1 MRLMLMKESRNG
13 EEGTAMVVRMTILRV
28 RLKSKIKQGK
38 KRKARRI
45 LRSPV
50 LRKAE
55 DQPLPAIQAD
65 RPEKKSSSIGAHI
78 GPSGPGADTAS
89 GDAL

>member
-1 MRLMLMKESRNG
+1 MRPMLMRESRNG
-13 EEGTAMVVRMTILRV
+13 EEETAMVIEMTTLRV
-28 RLKSKIKQGK
+28 RLKSRIKQGK
-38 KRKARRI
+38 KEKARMI

-50 LRKAE
+50 LRKAG
-55 DQPLPAIQAD
+55 DQPLPVIQAD

-78 GPSGPGADTAS
+78 GHSGPGADTAS